1 MTMSAIDVSNC
12 SCAVQGS
19 SARVRFGFSTHPC
32 DVLSLTEIIGVRVHP
47 GLSLNMSVGL
57 SYLTDFELFGGK
69 PPPQYLPFGGIKN
82 LKPSFSS
89 HVLEQDMGMHDFRH
103 PSWNLPRIDRDSLTL
118 SCYLGLTFV
127 YRVDL
132 TPTRSDAKGCR
143 LFYV

>member
-12 SCAVQGS
+12 SCAVQES

-57 SYLTDFELFGGK
+57 SCLTDFEL
-69 PPPQYLPFGGIKN
+69 FGGIKN

-127 YRVDL
+127 YRVAL

-143 LFYV
+143 LLC